1 MRKRFADL
9 LQEPIAG
16 KVVLVRVDFN
26 VPISNGVVT
35 DSTRILSSVG
45 TIQALLEKQARV
57 VLIAHL
63 NRPKG
68 TIVESD
74 RLTPVAKALE
84 PLIKCPVKKVDDCI
98 GASVQSSINALN
110 NSELLMLENIRFHP
124 GEESNDAEFSK
135 TLASYADFFVQDAF
149 GAVHRSHAST
159 VGVAKHL
166 PSYSGALLDKELTF
180 LSELSKSP
188 KRPFC
193 AIIGGSKI
201 STKFSVL
208 RRLIDV
214 VDVMV
219 VGGAMVYTLLLA
231 QGKSVGK
238 SLAETD
244 LLDQA
249 REFLAHAEAKKKH
262 LIIPSDHVVVTDIQ
276 APQTAQVVTT
286 LAPEHIGVDIG
297 PASVQIIQDV
307 LTQSKTIFWN
317 GPLGIFEVDAYAKG
331 TMAIANAIANCPQ
344 ATTVVGGGD
353 SISAINVAG
362 VADKMDHVST
372 GGGAS
377 LEFLEGK
384 QLPGIEVLG

>member
-1 MRKRFADL
+1 
-9 LQEPIAG
+9 
-16 KVVLVRVDFN
+16 
-26 VPISNGVVT
+26 
-35 DSTRILSSVG
+35 
-45 TIQALLEKQARV
+45 
-57 VLIAHL
+57 
-63 NRPKG
+63 
-68 TIVESD
+68 
-74 RLTPVAKALE
+74 VAKALE
-84 PLIKCPVKKVDDCI
+84 PLIKCPVKKVDDCV

-110 NSELLMLENIRFHP
+110 NSEILMLENIRFHP

-180 LSELSKSP
+180 LSELSKYP

-238 SLAETD
+238 SLAESD

-276 APQTAQVVTT
+276 APQTAQVVTS

>member
-84 PLIKCPVKKVDDCI
+84 PLIKCHVKKVDDCI
-98 GASVQSSINALN
+98 GSSVQSSINALN

-159 VGVAKHL
+159 VGVAKYL

-180 LSELSKSP
+180 LSELLKSP

-276 APQTAQVVTT
+276 APQTAQVVTS

>member
-26 VPISNGVVT
+26 VPIANGVVT

-84 PLIKCPVKKVDDCI
+84 QLIKCHVKKVDDCI
-98 GASVQSSINALN
+98 GASVQSTINALN

-180 LSELSKSP
+180 LSELSKYP

-238 SLAETD
+238 SLAESD

>member
-1 MRKRFADL
+1 
-9 LQEPIAG
+9 
-16 KVVLVRVDFN
+16 
-26 VPISNGVVT
+26 
-35 DSTRILSSVG
+35 
-45 TIQALLEKQARV
+45 V

-84 PLIKCPVKKVDDCI
+84 PLIKCPVKKVDDCV

-110 NSELLMLENIRFHP
+110 NSEILMLENIRFHP

-159 VGVAKHL
+159 VGVAKYL

-180 LSELSKSP
+180 LSELLKSP

-238 SLAETD
+238 SLAESD

-249 REFLAHAEAKKKH
+249 REFLAHAEANKKH

-276 APQTAQVVTT
+276 SPQTAQVVTT
-286 LAPEHIGVDIG
+286 LAPDHIGVDVG
-297 PASVQIIQDV
+297 PQSVQTIQDV